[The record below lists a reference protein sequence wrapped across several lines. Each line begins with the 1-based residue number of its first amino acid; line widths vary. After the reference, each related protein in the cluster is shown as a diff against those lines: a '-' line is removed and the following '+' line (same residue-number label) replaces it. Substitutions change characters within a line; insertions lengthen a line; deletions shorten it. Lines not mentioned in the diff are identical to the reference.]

1 MRKVFSLIGVFL
13 LLHLAALPIW
23 AEPEEDSGPK
33 PPEIKAS
40 VALLVDRTS
49 GRVLYEKDADAKRY
63 PASTTKIMTAL
74 LAIEALDPAQIAVAS
89 QTAVDI
95 DRDGSNMGILAGEE
109 LTVEQLIYGL
119 LVQSAND
126 AANVLAEEV
135 SGSIPAFV
143 EKMNARAA
151 ELGMN
156 GTHFANPHGY
166 HDDNHYTTAR
176 DLYLLADAAMAH
188 DLFRKA
194 VSTPTYEIPATNRY
208 KTVRNFS
215 NNNALINPMKGRKY
229 LYSAA
234 TGIKTGHTSKAGN
247 CLVASAEK
255 DGSSFLCVVLDAPD
269 ENGTNYSFADPIALF
284 QYGFTNFKT
293 QTVSDMEEIL
303 ATKEV
308 KWAAGGT
315 QAVLSAKEPLTA
327 LLPVGYDAAKLEK
340 TLAVPDEIK
349 APVAEGETVGTITYV
364 YDGTELGKIEL
375 ISKTAV
381 KKSYMRMIFG
391 TLFHY
396 LLSVWVMV
404 PLGVLVAVI
413 LVLRWMELRRQKRR
427 RRQRKYANRRSYY
440 Q

>member
-1 MRKVFSLIGVFL
+1 M
-13 LLHLAALPIW
+13 
-23 AEPEEDSGPK
+23 
-33 PPEIKAS
+33 
-40 VALLVDRTS
+40 
-49 GRVLYEKDADAKRY
+49 
-63 PASTTKIMTAL
+63 
-74 LAIEALDPAQIAVAS
+74 
-89 QTAVDI
+89 
-95 DRDGSNMGILAGEE
+95 
-109 LTVEQLIYGL
+109 
-119 LVQSAND
+119 
-126 AANVLAEEV
+126 
-135 SGSIPAFV
+135 
-143 EKMNARAA
+143 
-151 ELGMN
+151 
-156 GTHFANPHGY
+156 
-166 HDDNHYTTAR
+166 
-176 DLYLLADAAMAH
+176 
-188 DLFRKA
+188 
-194 VSTPTYEIPATNRY
+194 
-208 KTVRNFS
+208 
-215 NNNALINPMKGRKY
+215 
-229 LYSAA
+229 
-234 TGIKTGHTSKAGN
+234 
-247 CLVASAEK
+247 
-255 DGSSFLCVVLDAPD
+255 
-269 ENGTNYSFADPIALF
+269 
-284 QYGFTNFKT
+284 
-293 QTVSDMEEIL
+293 

>member
-13 LLHLAALPIW
+13 LMHLAVLPIW
-23 AEPEEDSGPK
+23 AEPEGDSGPK

-40 VALLVDRTS
+40 AAILADRAS

-74 LAIEALDPAQIAVAS
+74 LAIEALDPAKLAVAS

-119 LVQSAND
+119 LVESAND

-143 EKMNARAA
+143 AQMNARAA
-151 ELGMN
+151 DLGMN

-176 DLYLLADAAMAH
+176 DLYVLADAAMAH
-188 DLFRKA
+188 ELFRKA

-208 KTVRNFS
+208 KTVRTLS
-215 NNNALINPMKGRKY
+215 NNNSLINPMKGRKY

-255 DGSSFLCVVLDAPD
+255 DGSSFLCVVLDAPN

-308 KWAAGGT
+308 KWAAGGK

-327 LLPVGYDAAKLEK
+327 LLPVSYDAARLEK
-340 TLAVPDEIK
+340 TLAVSDELK

-396 LLSVWVMV
+396 LLSVWVML
-404 PLGVLVAVI
+404 PLGILVAVI
-413 LVLRWMELRRQKRR
+413 LVLRWIELRRQSRR